1 MNRIVRIL
9 RADMRITL
17 QIVLKAF
24 LFAMIFFVYFKIL
37 NAQNIQPSLILILGQ
52 TMLIYMLNMMDVSQ
66 NVPTYIAMGCTRKNV
81 AAAIWAR
88 WILLFV
94 AVIVLNIVVF
104 YCFSPDELTVKTII
118 AQAGGFLFVLGLNC
132 ISSVISNYNRV
143 AGVLV
148 GCLVSMVIG
157 IIIAGMAMSGKNGF
171 GVTSIVNGVG
181 NDVFGIT
188 VVTSLVVMVIGMVV
202 YNIHLF
208 RYTVR

>member
-1 MNRIVRIL
+1 M
-9 RADMRITL
+9 
-17 QIVLKAF
+17 
-24 LFAMIFFVYFKIL
+24 
-37 NAQNIQPSLILILGQ
+37 
-52 TMLIYMLNMMDVSQ
+52 
-66 NVPTYIAMGCTRKNV
+66 
-81 AAAIWAR
+81 
-88 WILLFV
+88 